1 MQDLDDVNR
10 RIIQMLMDNG
20 RKPYREISEQLGLSE
35 STVRKRVSKLLKKS
49 VISKFTIQLNPQRDG
64 KRVMAFITIVPN
76 NQSNIKEVA
85 DEISNYSE
93 VSESFYM
100 SGKCGILLKVEVA
113 SLHKL
118 DEFIESIR
126 ETRGISE
133 IESCIVLRVLKNM

>member
-1 MQDLDDVNR
+1 MLLDD
-10 RIIQMLMDNG
+10 G

-35 STVRKRVSKLLKKS
+35 STIRKRVSKLLKKS
-49 VISKFTIQLNPQRDG
+49 IIDKFTIKINPEHGGR
-64 KRVMAFITIVPN
+64 RVLAFITIVPN

-85 DEISNYSE
+85 DEISSYTE
-93 VSESFYM
+93 VTESFYM

-113 SLHKL
+113 SLQKL

-133 IESCIVLRVLKNM
+133 IESCIVLRVLKSFN

>member
-1 MQDLDDVNR
+1 
-10 RIIQMLMDNG
+10 MLMDNG

-35 STVRKRVSKLLKKS
+35 STVRKRVSKLIKKS
-49 VISKFTIQLNPQRDG
+49 VIDKFTIQLNPQRDG
-64 KRVMAFITIVPN
+64 KKVLAFITIVPN

-85 DEISNYSE
+85 DEISNYAE

-113 SLHKL
+113 SLQKL

-126 ETRGISE
+126 EMRGIAE
-133 IESCIVLRVLKNM
+133 MESCIVLRVLKNM